1 MTSYNCLPGLSH
13 ALRITMLQ
21 VAASRQA
28 AIGRGEKTEML
39 YTYVTGSEFKQ
50 SVEAMFEIICC
61 LDQDFIKE
69 KRAVTMAWKR
79 REKQLE
85 RLANCVTGFFANLQ
99 GIVGVGALPTIYVLV
114 HTDLLEIYKD
124 SKAELHQAVLV

>member
-1 MTSYNCLPGLSH
+1 M
-13 ALRITMLQ
+13 
-21 VAASRQA
+21 
-28 AIGRGEKTEML
+28 
-39 YTYVTGSEFKQ
+39 TGSEFKQ
-50 SVEAMFEIICC
+50 SVEFMFEIISC

-69 KRAVTMAWKR
+69 KRAATMAWKR

-99 GIVGVGALPTIYVLV
+99 GIIGVGALPTIYDLEQ
-114 HTDLLEIYKD
+114 TDLLEIYKD